1 MEINTVWLREKTFYS
16 TLVFATIM
24 LSALGATAY
33 YMISN
38 GDYHPE
44 KLLEK
49 YKSRIFYGGNFI
61 DYDNKEIVKVEGIRN
76 IIRASELYGEIIIY
90 DRNRNQLVVNTR
102 NNVM

>member
-1 MEINTVWLREKTFYS
+1 
-16 TLVFATIM
+16 M

-61 DYDNKEIVKVEGIRN
+61 DYDKEIVKVEDIRN
-76 IIRASELYGEIIIY
+76 IICASELYGEIIIY

-102 NNVM
+102 NNVIIYENSELNKTL